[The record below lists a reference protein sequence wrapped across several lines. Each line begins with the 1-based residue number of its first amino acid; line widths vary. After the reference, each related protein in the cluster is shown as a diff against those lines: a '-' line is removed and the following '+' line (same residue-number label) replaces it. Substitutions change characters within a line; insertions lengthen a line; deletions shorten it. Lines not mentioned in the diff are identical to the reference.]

1 MKAVGQLPRGRRQC
15 LSSQGAGGLEG
26 LHHAL
31 DIGAVDLR
39 MALAALCGDDTLDMA
54 TDLIDGEVRFFG
66 LQSPGLQLDGCE
78 LHQRLLREYA
88 KAHAA

>member
-1 MKAVGQLPRGRRQC
+1 MDDPDSYERT
-15 LSSQGAGGLEG
+15 
-26 LHHAL
+26 
-31 DIGAVDLR
+31 
-39 MALAALCGDDTLDMA
+39 LAALFGDDTLDMA